1 MRSYAYR
8 AHHAAFVCIHIQC
21 AYICIQTHSYAF
33 MYSVKIRSSLASL
46 VVLSVGQPIFSAM
59 LEVMDPA
66 DSHLTL
72 CGNVRCRGR
81 GHDIV
86 GVAARYREPVHDIS
100 TRVRYRAAITIS
112 RILTISCDPPVTPRQ
127 YRTHR
132 RVVMLLARV
141 CAWKCR
147 VIASFLQ
154 ILMRSDFPV
163 DGEKTTRWHQLPW
176 HVPWSRASMW
186 LRSKAPQ
193 RVALP
198 RHGRSWRPPR
208 APLRAS

>member
-1 MRSYAYR
+1 MPSYAYR

-66 DSHLTL
+66 DSHSTL
-72 CGNVRCRGR
+72 RECALPRAG
-81 GHDIV
+81 
-86 GVAARYREPVHDIS
+86 ARYREPSTISACEYDI
-100 TRVRYRAAITIS
+100 VLQLRYRGFS
-112 RILTISCDPPVTPRQ
+112 RYRDPLVTPPSISHKP
-127 YRTHR
+127 TSGN
-132 RVVMLLARV
+132 AACTGV
-141 CAWKCR
+141 CMEVQGYC
-147 VIASFLQ
+147 ISLFQ
-154 ILMRSDFPV
+154 ILRSDFPV

-193 RVALP
+193 RVELP